1 MEIAS
6 FVFSLVA
13 FGFSLYVFIDTVSQK
28 KSTHQIQL
36 IDPQTE
42 YFNRLNGKEEAKT
55 SPEFEFAEFDM
66 PSETDLLAKEMKLK
80 K

>member
-6 FVFSLVA
+6 LIFSLIA
-13 FGFSLYVFIDTVSQK
+13 FAFSLYVFIDAMAQK

-42 YFNRLNGKEEAKT
+42 YFKRMEGKEPPKPIDLDEY
-55 SPEFEFAEFDM
+55 AEFDM